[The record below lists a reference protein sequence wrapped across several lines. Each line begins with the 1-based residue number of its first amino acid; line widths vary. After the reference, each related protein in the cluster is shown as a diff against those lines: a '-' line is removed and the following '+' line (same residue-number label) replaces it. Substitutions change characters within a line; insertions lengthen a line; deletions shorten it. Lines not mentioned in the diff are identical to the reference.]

1 MKYLKLKANN
11 SISAFFIAYIL
22 SALVLLS
29 LLLLTA
35 SHMVKDAAW
44 GNALASSWQSLLAS
58 ARQENFLAYAAI
70 RIFPW
75 LLVLWAA
82 LFVWERVSGW
92 RKARKTNP
100 ITFLVFEETSV
111 LLGHQKAH
119 ADVRLPYA
127 ETDLSV
133 TIPVMVAYNKYR
145 NPIPLFGLLGI
156 SFSYKGKTYSVQHR
170 GKLPFLQKLLDA
182 GKKFRSCSASIERLN
197 DKYPA
202 TPDEQHFIQFVE
214 EQLENHRRYG
224 LMLTAYPTPRLLW
237 LVWGLLCLAVMEF
250 FMMKILA
257 FLVKTNAAAFFIIV
271 LCALGAGLLAWAVWA
286 VKRYVSFRTAAQ
298 KLQKLYGKLP

>member
-111 LLGHQKAH
+111 LLGHQKAR

-127 ETDLSV
+127 GTDLSV
-133 TIPVMVAYNKYR
+133 TVPVMVAYNKYGH
-145 NPIPLFGLLGI
+145 PIHLFGLIEI
-156 SFSYKGKTYSVQHR
+156 SFSYENKTYSVQHR

-182 GKKFRSCSASIERLN
+182 GKKFRSCSASVRRLN
-197 DKYPA
+197 DAKPA
-202 TPDEQHFIQFVE
+202 GQDELDFIHFLE

-224 LMLTAYPTPRLLW
+224 LLLPVYPVPRALL
-237 LVWGLLCLAVMEF
+237 VGLGIIALAVLE
-250 FMMKILA
+250 ILIGKA
-257 FLVKTNAAAFFIIV
+257 FLFLVNNNASLLFPTI
-271 LCALGAGLLAWAVWA
+271 LCVIGAGLFIWGVWA
-286 VKRYVSFRTAAQ
+286 VKRYATFRLAEK
-298 KLQKLYGKLP
+298 KLRFLKK

>member
-111 LLGHQKAH
+111 LLGHQKAR

-182 GKKFRSCSASIERLN
+182 GKKFRSCSASVRRLN
-197 DKYPA
+197 DAKPA
-202 TPDEQHFIQFVE
+202 GQDELDFIHFLE

-224 LMLTAYPTPRLLW
+224 LMLPVYPVPRALL
-237 LVWGLLCLAVMEF
+237 VGLGIIALAVLE
-250 FMMKILA
+250 ILIGKA
-257 FLVKTNAAAFFIIV
+257 FLFLVNNNASLLFPTI
-271 LCALGAGLLAWAVWA
+271 LCVIGAGLFIWGVWA
-286 VKRYVSFRTAAQ
+286 VKRYATFRLTEK
-298 KLQKLYGKLP
+298 KLRFLKK

>member
-111 LLGHQKAH
+111 LLGHQKAR

-182 GKKFRSCSASIERLN
+182 GKKFRSCSASVRRLN
-197 DKYPA
+197 DAKPA
-202 TPDEQHFIQFVE
+202 GQDELDFIHFLE

-224 LMLTAYPTPRLLW
+224 LMLPVYPVPRALL
-237 LVWGLLCLAVMEF
+237 VGLGIIALAVLE
-250 FMMKILA
+250 ILIGKA
-257 FLVKTNAAAFFIIV
+257 FLFLVNNNASLLFPTI
-271 LCALGAGLLAWAVWA
+271 LCVIGAGLFIWGVWA
-286 VKRYVSFRTAAQ
+286 VKRYATFRLAEK
-298 KLQKLYGKLP
+298 KLRFLKK

>member
-127 ETDLSV
+127 ETDLAV
-133 TIPVMVAYNKYR
+133 TVPIMVAYNKYR

-182 GKKFRSCSASIERLN
+182 GKKFRSCSASVRRLN
-197 DKYPA
+197 DAKPA
-202 TPDEQHFIQFVE
+202 GQDELDFIHFLE

-224 LMLTAYPTPRLLW
+224 LLLPVYPVPRALL
-237 LVWGLLCLAVMEF
+237 VGLGIIALAVLE
-250 FMMKILA
+250 ILIGKA
-257 FLVKTNAAAFFIIV
+257 FLFLVNNNASLLFPTI
-271 LCALGAGLLAWAVWA
+271 LCVIGAGLFIWGVWA
-286 VKRYVSFRTAAQ
+286 VKRYATFRLAEK
-298 KLQKLYGKLP
+298 KLRFLKK

>member
-224 LMLTAYPTPRLLW
+224 LMLPVYPVPRALL
-237 LVWGLLCLAVMEF
+237 VGLGIIALAVLE
-250 FMMKILA
+250 ILIGKA
-257 FLVKTNAAAFFIIV
+257 FLFLVNNNASLLFPTI
-271 LCALGAGLLAWAVWA
+271 LCVIGAGLFIWGVWA
-286 VKRYVSFRTAAQ
+286 VKRYATFRLAEK
-298 KLQKLYGKLP
+298 KLRFLKK